1 MYLFKNVFPLNDIYS
16 THLLSMDALLA
27 VVDSIEQHC
36 HNRTQFTQKSESSST
51 YDGIVLLFF
60 IFLLFNIKI

>member
-51 YDGIVLLFF
+51 YDGI
-60 IFLLFNIKI
+60 I

>member
-1 MYLFKNVFPLNDIYS
+1 
-16 THLLSMDALLA
+16 MDALLA

-51 YDGIVLLFF
+51 YDGKIKKIMYIKLLNNE
-60 IFLLFNIKI
+60 I

>member
-1 MYLFKNVFPLNDIYS
+1 MFPFNDIYS

-27 VVDSIEQHC
+27 VVDSIERHC

-51 YDGIVLLFF
+51 YDGKNK
-60 IFLLFNIKI
+60 IFLHNLFTIINN